1 MSNPATTT
9 SQYFASLYTAF
20 LSLVYTPKAP
30 VIAQPRKCI
39 LLGLK
44 KSVVDDAIEKI
55 PDPAFELIGCLSIE
69 EMKAVLEK
77 NQIAHVFIGAG
88 LDIDIRINA
97 ARTVL
102 ETSLVTQ
109 VHLKNHS
116 AGPQGYVPFIKTIL
130 AGVKAQGEL

>member
-1 MSNPATTT
+1 MFAYLYQIIFGTKQGVS
-9 SQYFASLYTAF
+9 SQHEIEGGLAK
-20 LSLVYTPKAP
+20 PK
-30 VIAQPRKCI
+30 KCI

-44 KSVVDDAIEKI
+44 KSVIDDAIAQL

-69 EMKAVLEK
+69 EMKSVLQQ
-77 NQIAHVFIGAG
+77 NNIDHVFIGAG

-109 VHLKNHS
+109 VHLKNFS
-116 AGPQGYVPFIKTIL
+116 AGPQGYVPFIRTIL
-130 AGVKAQGEL
+130 AGVKSQMGH